1 MDLTQFLELFNPY
14 PGNHYLQITTSVDET
29 TKALYDL
36 VEGVDG
42 EFSLA
47 FYSEEETQ
55 LETLYPN
62 AKIQYLKTLKHPFR
76 ALPRTNDIVV
86 FKDIL
91 NAHQNPKGLLKIAYT
106 TLANAAYIIVMEKK
120 GEMDVEATLNL
131 LEEFEF
137 RSQNYIDILPE
148 YDLVMAKKLHM
159 WGNGL

>member
-14 PGNHYLQITTSVDET
+14 PGNHYLQITTKVDET
-29 TKALYDL
+29 TQVLYDL
-36 VEGVDG
+36 VEGVEG

-47 FYSEEETQ
+47 FYAEQESA
-55 LETLYPN
+55 LESLYPN

-76 ALPRTNDIVV
+76 ALPRTNDIVA

-91 NAHQNPKGLLKIAYT
+91 NAHENPKGLLKIAYT
-106 TLANAAYIIVMEKK
+106 TLANAGNIIIMEKK
-120 GEMDVEATLNL
+120 GEMDIEATLQL

>member
-14 PGNHYLQITTSVDET
+14 PGNHYLQITTKVDET
-29 TKALYDL
+29 TQALYDL
-36 VEGVDG
+36 VESVDG

-47 FYSEEETQ
+47 FYSEEEQ
-55 LETLYPN
+55 ELETLYPN

-106 TLANAAYIIVMEKK
+106 TLANAAHIIVMEKK
-120 GEMDVEATLNL
+120 GEMDVEATLGL

-137 RSQNYIDILPE
+137 RSQNYIEVLPE

>member
-14 PGNHYLQITTSVDET
+14 PGNHYLQITTKVDET
-29 TKALYDL
+29 TQALYDL

-47 FYSEEETQ
+47 FYSEEEQ
-55 LETLYPN
+55 ELETLYPN

-106 TLANAAYIIVMEKK
+106 ALANAAHIIVMEKK
-120 GEMDVEATLNL
+120 GEMDVEATLEL

-137 RSQNYIDILPE
+137 RSQNYIEVLPE